1 MKAKQ
6 AVSLVNSMY
15 NELNQKDSVSSKELE
30 ALKVV
35 LESAKE
41 FHTQFMWDIEKELDG
56 RENINIITQGSNLYS
71 TELAKRFGIEY
82 GNNGFIKGKQVEEF
96 SE

>member
-6 AVSLVNSMY
+6 AISTVDSMY
-15 NELNQKDSVSSKELE
+15 KDLNDESNFSSKELE

-41 FHTQFMWDIEKELDG
+41 FHTQFIIMVKE
-56 RENINIITQGSNLYS
+56 Y
-71 TELAKRFGIEY
+71 AHF
-82 GNNGFIKGKQVEEF
+82 
-96 SE
+96 

>member
-6 AVSLVNSMY
+6 AINTVDSMY
-15 NELNQKDSVSSKELE
+15 KDLNDESNFSSKELE

-56 RENINIITQGSNLYS
+56 RDNINILTQGSNLYS